1 MFLGS
6 LIDGT
11 TTCYVFFFPGVLLV
25 FFLAHGEGSLVIGTA
40 FLLHCIERD
49 RYIDM
54 HYVN

>member
-40 FLLHCIERD
+40 SLLHCIERD
-49 RYIDM
+49 RYTNR